1 MKPLAALDEPLGND
15 RATSAAASG
24 SHEAPLRG
32 NALTLLAFMAT
43 HGMLRPSYAR
53 LLARLAWH
61 KLRLGKR
68 LQLDGIAFIRPGA
81 KLEVGRSAQ
90 LRLGRWCWI
99 GDGTKLR
106 VHEGSMSIAAKS
118 VIGQECTITCY
129 KRISI
134 GRECMIADRTMMI
147 DFDHVIDDVELP
159 IRKQGI
165 RKQPVAIG
173 HNVWIGY
180 GACVLRGVSVGDN
193 SVIGAGAVVAADA
206 PPNAILA
213 GVPARV
219 IRMRDTPTTLRFD

>member
-1 MKPLAALDEPLGND
+1 MTPLAALDEPPGDD
-15 RATSAAASG
+15 RAGAAPASG
-24 SHEAPLRG
+24 SQEEPRR

-43 HGMLRPSYAR
+43 HGMLRPRYAR

-68 LQLDGIAFIRPGA
+68 LQLDGIAFILPGA
-81 KLEVGRSAQ
+81 RLEVGRSAR

-99 GDGTKLR
+99 GNGTKLR
-106 VHEGSMSIAAKS
+106 AHEGSVSIGAKS

-129 KRISI
+129 KQIAI
-134 GRECMIADRTMMI
+134 GRECMIADRTMLI

-165 RKQPVAIG
+165 RKQAVEIG
-173 HNVWIGY
+173 NNVWIGY

-193 SVIGAGAVVAADA
+193 SVIGAGAVVAADV
-206 PPNAILA
+206 PPNAVLA

-219 IRMRDTPTTLRFD
+219 VRMRDTPTTLRFD